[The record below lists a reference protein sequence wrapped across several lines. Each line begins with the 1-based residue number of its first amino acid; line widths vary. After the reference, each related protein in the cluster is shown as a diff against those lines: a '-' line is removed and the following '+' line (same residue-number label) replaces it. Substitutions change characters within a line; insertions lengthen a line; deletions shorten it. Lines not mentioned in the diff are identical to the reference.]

1 MKARPQDAI
10 QGRDYRAELL
20 EREAKAMEGKDI
32 PGKRP
37 ALVDMDDDEGKRIIE
52 QKFSQWEIDIEPTLR
67 KQVKAQ
73 PSVKAL
79 VENEEKKQVYE
90 NPFPQDAD
98 DEDFLKSSG
107 DEKSEKDEDE
117 DSDDESDDEKLF
129 EEYERIRKAKEEEQK
144 RKVREIFEI

>member
-52 QKFSQWEIDIEPTLR
+52 
-67 KQVKAQ
+67 
-73 PSVKAL
+73 
-79 VENEEKKQVYE
+79 
-90 NPFPQDAD
+90 
-98 DEDFLKSSG
+98 
-107 DEKSEKDEDE
+107 
-117 DSDDESDDEKLF
+117 
-129 EEYERIRKAKEEEQK
+129 
-144 RKVREIFEI
+144 